1 MPDKIDKVSP
11 EARAAGW
18 VGDEPPPNQEMHS
31 KYVEPLDQSD
41 DLSDFLDEEGNIKP
55 LREGK

>member
-1 MPDKIDKVSP
+1 MQDKVTP

-31 KYVEPLDQSD
+31 KYVEPLDESD
-41 DLSDFLDEEGNIKP
+41 KLEDFLNEDGSIKP
-55 LREGK
+55 PREDK